1 MANPKR
7 RFSKSRTRKRRSIV
21 WRVDAPAYGRCPNCQ
36 QPKLPHRICR
46 NCGFYAGRQV
56 LPVGA

>member
-21 WRVDAPAYGRCPNCQ
+21 FQMPFPAGGSCPNCK

-46 NCGFYAGRQV
+46 NCGFYAGRSV
-56 LPVGA
+56 LLVGD